1 MFTKNN
7 DKEGILGK
15 SLTYLFEQTTTLG
28 ELAIAGSAQ
37 NNAYI
42 DTGLETL
49 LNNLPLLSNLEFI
62 DISGNKIG
70 DKGMT
75 SLTNSLEMNRTI
87 RLIKCSDNKCSGDV
101 LIKYLEVLSE
111 HTSLIDRIPF
121 TDIDRFSKNK
131 KYTIILKELKNK
143 AKSNLSDNRMQC
155 DLHREMLNALSAE
168 LRMEKELRRQCGYQ
182 FGIPVERVRGTI
194 KFPDYESRIPQV
206 LVRLKDYLRTKKGF
220 ETVGIFRLQPNGD
233 EFKILRQKLNRN
245 DDDYRVDDI
254 NCIANAIK
262 VWYRDLPIKVL
273 NPVPVDMVSNCKSSE
288 EAIKIISHIPEPYRS
303 LFEWILDLAV
313 DVVAEV
319 KVNRMDARNMA
330 VVLCPNLYESTD
342 TSPAALTFSESLL
355 KFTEYAIQ
363 ARVKFRKTHPYRPA
377 DDMPYIKMGVA
388 PGSDLPPE
396 LQAKMDRLK
405 SQQSAAARQ
414 EEERDRDDSKNV
426 DDELA
431 QADDQHLLVKKAI

>member
-363 ARVKFRKTHPYRPA
+363 ARVKFRKHTS
-377 DDMPYIKMGVA
+377 I
-388 PGSDLPPE
+388 
-396 LQAKMDRLK
+396 
-405 SQQSAAARQ
+405 
-414 EEERDRDDSKNV
+414 
-426 DDELA
+426 
-431 QADDQHLLVKKAI
+431 